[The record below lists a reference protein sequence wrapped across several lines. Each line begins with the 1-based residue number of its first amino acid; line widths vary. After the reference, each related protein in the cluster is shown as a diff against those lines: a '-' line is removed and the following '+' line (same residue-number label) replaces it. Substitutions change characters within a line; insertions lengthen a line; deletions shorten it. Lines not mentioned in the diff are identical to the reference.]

1 MNGLR
6 TNVADLLRRPGSIR
20 QVHLEVPVAGLSNWS
35 TRVEASIPMALDLRL
50 ESLSQA
56 IVASG
61 RVRGRWSAVCS
72 RCLAPLERDF
82 DLPLREV
89 FEEDPWEDE
98 TYPLHQEE
106 IDLEQPL
113 RDVVVPELP
122 TVPLCDATCRG
133 LCPSCGANLNEGR
146 CDCES
151 EATDP
156 RWDALR
162 ELRFRSDFGRGS
174 GGVPRDHYQSEKN

>member
-1 MNGLR
+1 M
-6 TNVADLLRRPGSIR
+6 
-20 QVHLEVPVAGLSNWS
+20 HLEVPVAGFANRS
-35 TRVEASIPMALDLRL
+35 TRVEAGVPMALDLRL

-72 RCLAPLERDF
+72 RCLVPLERDF

-89 FEEDPWEDE
+89 FEADPLEDE
-98 TYPLHQEE
+98 TYPLHREE

-122 TVPLCDATCRG
+122 TVPLCNADCRG
-133 LCPSCGANLNEGR
+133 LCPSCGANLNEGT
-146 CDCES
+146 CNCVT

-162 ELRFRSDFGRGS
+162 ELQSQSDF
-174 GGVPRDHYQSEKN
+174 DYQPEKS